1 MKNCNTYALLEP
13 RLLCRRA
20 EACVFFAYV
29 TQRTSHRTTE
39 QFKQGYPLDPRS
51 RIYSPPHVKG
61 KRKRTEFG
69 FYIARLAPNV
79 LRFFVIRESGSGV
92 SGVRTR
98 ITNPEFAVGLYG
110 IKYTVCTVY
119 IARLHAGPQKK
130 LRREC
135 ICIQVSVFKK
145 RIVLQTVF
153 RFFVI
158 TQYTVFTHSHT
169 TPLISNLSRYSGDFG
184 TIQTRIR
191 ESTP

>member
-69 FYIARLAPNV
+69 FYSKTCSKYPIFCNPG
-79 LRFFVIRESGSGV
+79 IRVWSLWSQDPDYKSRVCGRIVWHKVHSMYCIYSKVACGPAKKTPQGMHMYTSECFQK
-92 SGVRTR
+92 THR
-98 ITNPEFAVGLYG
+98 ITNSFSIFRYHPIY
-110 IKYTVCTVY
+110 
-119 IARLHAGPQKK
+119 
-130 LRREC
+130 C
-135 ICIQVSVFKK
+135 IYAQSHDTFYFK
-145 RIVLQTVF
+145 
-153 RFFVI
+153 FFEV
-158 TQYTVFTHSHT
+158 
-169 TPLISNLSRYSGDFG
+169 
-184 TIQTRIR
+184 
-191 ESTP
+191 